1 MNMKFSVASS
11 ELLKALNVAG
21 GAIGTGSVVY
31 ILEDFLFDIKSGI
44 LTVTAT
50 NMEIAITTQVQ
61 VQSTE
66 DGTAAIPGRILMDT
80 LKGLPPQ
87 PVTITLD
94 EENKLVE
101 LESSV
106 GKYKMAFD
114 KPEDFPKV
122 PEADTDDKFSLPK
135 SVLSHAISSSL
146 FALSSDEMRIAM
158 TGMYVQIDFDKVV
171 FVATDAHK
179 LVRNTYNGIGS
190 NFSTS
195 FILPKKALSL
205 LKGVLSDNGEVDISF
220 NRNFAFFSWDNTKI
234 SCRLIEA
241 SYPDYNVVIP
251 VHNPNKMT
259 VSRDS
264 LLSSLKRIIIF
275 ANKTTNQIVLSIS
288 DQSLTVSTK
297 DLDFSNEA
305 IEQLN
310 CSYEGEPLSI
320 GFNARFLIEMLSVM
334 QDEEV
339 VIEMS
344 VPNKASLILPI
355 EQNEKED
362 LLMLIMPVMI
372 PGG

>member
-1 MNMKFSVASS
+1 MKFSVASS

-31 ILEDFLFDIKSGI
+31 ILEDFLFDIKNGI

-334 QDEEV
+334 QDDEV
-339 VIEMS
+339 VFEMS

>member
-1 MNMKFSVASS
+1 MKFSVSSS

-31 ILEDFLFDIKSGI
+31 ILEDFLFDIKNGI

-66 DGTAAIPGRILMDT
+66 NGTAAIPGRILMDT

-94 EENKLVE
+94 EEKKLVE

-122 PEADTDDKFSLPK
+122 PEADNDDKFSLPK
-135 SVLSHAISSSL
+135 SVLAHAISSSL

-158 TGMYVQIDFDKVV
+158 TGMYVQIDFDKVI

-205 LKGVLSDNGEVDISF
+205 LKGVLSDNGEADISF

-264 LLSSLKRIIIF
+264 LLSSLRRIIIF

-288 DQSLTVSTK
+288 DQSLTVSAR

-310 CSYEGEPLSI
+310 CSYEGDPISI

-339 VIEMS
+339 VFEMS
-344 VPNKASLILPI
+344 LPNKASLILPI
-355 EQNEKED
+355 QQNEKED

-372 PGG
+372 PGS